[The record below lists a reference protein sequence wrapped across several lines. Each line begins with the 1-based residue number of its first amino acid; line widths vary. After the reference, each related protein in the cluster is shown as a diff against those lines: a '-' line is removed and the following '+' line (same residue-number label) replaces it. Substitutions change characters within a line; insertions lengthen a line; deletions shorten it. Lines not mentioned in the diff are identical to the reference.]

1 MKKILLLGDTGKL
14 GTAIKEVFKDGFSIC
29 GKNTSNFNA
38 VDFNLLSSLI
48 ESDKFDI
55 VINTIAFIG
64 IDQCENDNKT
74 AYILNSLYP
83 KKLAELSKKNDF
95 TLVHFSTDAV
105 FDNFK
110 MDFYNE
116 KDIPSPLN
124 IYGATKYLGDCFI
137 QAYSKK
143 YYIFRIP
150 ILFGFTKKKE
160 QFVEKMLLKIENG
173 AKIIKVADDIISS
186 PTYSIDIAYKL
197 LSFLNNN
204 ENFGLYHIA
213 NKGSV
218 SLHEIMKNIIKNL
231 NLDIDIQPA
240 SYKDFPFVA
249 IKNTYTP
256 LNSIKTSLLR
266 HWEDALFDYCE
277 RLKKEKLI

>member
-14 GTAIKEVFKDGFSIC
+14 GTAIKEVFKDNFDIC

-38 VDFNLLSSLI
+38 ADFNSLDSLI
-48 ESDKFDI
+48 ESDRFDV
-55 VINTIAFIG
+55 VINTIAFLG
-64 IDQCENDNKT
+64 IDQSENDNKT

-83 KKLAELSKKNDF
+83 KKLAQLSEKNDF

-105 FDNFK
+105 FDNSK

-116 KDIPSPLN
+116 RDIPSPLN

-137 QAYSKK
+137 QAYAKK

-173 AKIIKVADDIISS
+173 AKVIKVADDIVSS
-186 PTYSIDIAYKL
+186 PTYSMDIAYKL
-197 LSFLNNN
+197 LSFLNND
-204 ENFGLYHIA
+204 ENFGSYHIA
-213 NKGSV
+213 NKGKA
-218 SLHEIMKNIIKNL
+218 SLYEIMKNIIRNL
-231 NLDIDIQPA
+231 NLDIDVQPA
-240 SYKDFPFVA
+240 SYKDFPFVG

-266 HWEDALFDYCE
+266 PWKDALFDYCE
-277 RLKKEKLI
+277 RLKKKN